1 MKNII
6 IGTAFIII
14 TLICAIISILQLKRK
29 GVLLNNE
36 YFYATEEER
45 KKIDKKPHY
54 IQSGVVFAL
63 LAATFLFFG
72 LRFFLDIAWLYAA
85 AVLFLLVTVV
95 YAVISSV
102 KLHK

>member
-6 IGTAFIII
+6 IGTPFII
-14 TLICAIISILQLKRK
+14 LMLVCAIISLFQFKRK

-36 YFYATEEER
+36 HFYATEEER
-45 KKIDKKPHY
+45 KKADKKPYY

-63 LAATFLFFG
+63 LAAAFLFFG

-85 AVLFLLVTVV
+85 AVIFLILTAV
-95 YAVISSV
+95 YAVVSSV
-102 KLHK
+102 KLSK